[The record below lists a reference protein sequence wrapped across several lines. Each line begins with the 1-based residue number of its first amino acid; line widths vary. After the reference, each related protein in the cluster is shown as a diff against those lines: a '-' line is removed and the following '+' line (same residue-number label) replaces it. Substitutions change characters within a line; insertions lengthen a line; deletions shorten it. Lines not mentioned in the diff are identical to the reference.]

1 MRSSK
6 EFQSPKIDPKIAL
19 GLITGVSGVS
29 VLANTTASQAAVPSD
44 VTTAVTDINGTFGA
58 ISGVAA
64 AAMAV
69 ALTVLGIWF
78 GIGYGK
84 KIMSKG

>member
-1 MRSSK
+1 MRSTR
-6 EFQSPKIDPKIAL
+6 EFQAPKIDPKIAL
-19 GLITGVSGVS
+19 GVITGAAGISALS
-29 VLANTTASQAAVPSD
+29 NTSASAAVPAD
-44 VTTAVTDINGTFGA
+44 VTTAVSDINGTFGA

>member
-1 MRSSK
+1 MR
-6 EFQSPKIDPKIAL
+6 EFQAPKIDSKIAL
-19 GLITGVSGVS
+19 GLITGAAGVS

-44 VTTAVTDINGTFGA
+44 VTSAVSDINGTFGA
-58 ISGVAA
+58 LSGVAG

>member
-1 MRSSK
+1 MRTR
-6 EFQSPKIDPKIAL
+6 EFQTPKIDPKISLAL
-19 GLITGVSGVS
+19 IAGVAGTS
-29 VLANTTASQAAVPSD
+29 VLANTNASQAAVPSD
-44 VTTAVTDINGTFGA
+44 VTSAVTDINGTFGA